1 MPIQILMPALSP
13 TMTHGTLTKWIKKE
27 GDNVESGELIAEI
40 ETDKATMEIEAVE
53 EGKLVKIIVPEGTEN
68 VEVNKVIGLLLEEG
82 EDLSNIK
89 EDDTMD
95 TSKSTSPPLISSENK
110 SIHSPDYNTKHNP
123 KSTTTVISGKRI
135 IASPLAKRIAV
146 KENIDLSIIKGSGP
160 HGRIIQKDIKDI
172 TKISTQS
179 SNKEYLEH
187 KITTKTNLQKD
198 NLQFEAV
205 PHTNMRKTIARRLTE
220 SARDIPHFNIS
231 VDIQID
237 AMLDARKRLNAN
249 LEEEGKISINDF
261 IIKCISLALSR
272 VPSCNVSF
280 TDEAILFYKQVDISF
295 AVSIDGG
302 LITPIIKDVV
312 NKSFSAISRETK
324 ELVKQAKAGK
334 LKPEDYEGGT
344 FTISNMGM
352 FGIKS
357 FNSIINP
364 PQAAI
369 LSVGAGQISPVVDN
383 GSISTATIMNVTLA
397 VDHRCIDG
405 ATAADFIR
413 ELKSIIE
420 EPLQFML

>member
-187 KITTKTNLQKD
+187 KINTKTNLQKD